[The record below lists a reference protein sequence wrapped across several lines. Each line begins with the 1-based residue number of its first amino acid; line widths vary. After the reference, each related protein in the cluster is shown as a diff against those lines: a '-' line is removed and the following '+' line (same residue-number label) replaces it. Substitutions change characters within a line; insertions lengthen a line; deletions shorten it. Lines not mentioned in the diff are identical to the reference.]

1 MKIDR
6 EYPREVRIDGR
17 NVRLGLMSSDDR
29 AKLQALARV
38 VPEHDLLFMHRDITS
53 PRVLDAWLDDL
64 ERGDLATVL
73 AEENGAVLGYA
84 TIEPEREPWS
94 RHVAELRVL
103 VAPSV
108 RGSGIGRLLTQ
119 EAFAVALSAGIE
131 KITARMTPDQKA
143 AVRTFQG
150 LGFKPEGLFQEH
162 VKDRDGVCYDL
173 LVLSHDVAGFH
184 AMLEAY
190 GVAESL
196 GE

>member
-17 NVRLGLMSSDDR
+17 TVRLELMSSHDR
-29 AKLQALARV
+29 AKLQALGDV

-53 PRVLDAWLDDL
+53 PHALDAWIDDL

-73 AEENGAVLGYA
+73 VEENGAMLGYA
-84 TIEPEREPWS
+84 TIEPERDPWS

-103 VAPSV
+103 VAPSA
-108 RGSGIGRLLTQ
+108 RGRGIGRLLTQ

-131 KITARMTPDQKA
+131 KMTARMTPDQKA

-162 VKDRDGVCYDL
+162 VKDRDGKRYDL
-173 LVLSHDVAGFH
+173 IVLSHDVAGFQ